1 MKKKIFIHRKETF
14 KSTTGY
20 LSAKI
25 KSKKKKHFIFSKSCK
40 FYKIVN
46 VKCIQLIALSYILMN
61 TIPLSVRIQII
72 SLIFFLVY
80 GSHHELGN
88 KLHESIFIAGKFVK
102 GI

>member
-1 MKKKIFIHRKETF
+1 
-14 KSTTGY
+14 
-20 LSAKI
+20 
-25 KSKKKKHFIFSKSCK
+25 
-40 FYKIVN
+40 
-46 VKCIQLIALSYILMN
+46 MN